1 MNPFEFAEPES
12 LEEAVQLLTEESSG
26 AEVIAG
32 GTDLLSELKDGLRKP
47 RRLVSLAG
55 IEELD
60 GVLGRRTGSGWVLQS
75 PGALGRR

>member
-1 MNPFEFAEPES
+1 M
-12 LEEAVQLLTEESSG
+12 QLLTEEPG
-26 AEVIAG
+26 KAEVIAG

-47 RRLVSLAG
+47 RRLVSLGG

-60 GVLGRRTGSGWVLQS
+60 SVRMAVERGPTGGFCH